1 MINTLKSIRALS
13 ATLFTIGSLAGGA
26 NGAVNVHI
34 FNDGT
39 RVTVASA
46 GGTVDLTGMS
56 PFSSGLSFGGIL
68 YVGAFGLVGVSGAAP
83 SASAVG
89 NLTYFDGFSYGNG
102 GFSGG
107 GFSAGDATIAFSRT
121 GLPGEEVDSL
131 FFPSSWTAGVNTLDA
146 FSYTTLDGF
155 ETSIATLALVPNSS
169 AVWTAASGDTVT
181 ILISPIPEPSSAF
194 LVGLGVLGFV
204 ANRRRASR

>member
-13 ATLFTIGSLAGGA
+13 AALFTIGSLAGGA
-26 NGAVNVHI
+26 NGAVTVHI

-56 PFSSGLSFGGIL
+56 LSSTGVSFGSTL
-68 YVGAFGLVGVSGAAP
+68 FVGAFGVVGVSGVAP

-89 NLTYFDGFSYGNG
+89 NLAYLDGFSYGTG

-107 GFSAGDATIAFSRT
+107 SFSAGDATIAFSENVAPNV
-121 GLPGEEVDSL
+121 GDDFL
-131 FFPSSWTAGVNTLDA
+131 FFPSSWTAGVNTLNA
-146 FSYTTLDGF
+146 FSYTTLEPF

-169 AVWTAASGDTVT
+169 AVWTAASGDTV
-181 ILISPIPEPSSAF
+181 IIRISPIPEPSSA
-194 LVGLGVLGFV
+194 LLLGLGALGFA